1 MSKQTD
7 LINVTDA
14 ITVSGSNVGIG
25 ATSLGAGRGLTVANG
40 AVAVTSA
47 NLSHSTSSLV
57 LGQDSASISQIRFYG
72 ANTSTAGILQFT
84 GSSSDGIVG
93 GDRMRIDSSGN
104 LLVGKTSAGYNVDG
118 FEAHQNGETY
128 VSRSGTPMAINRNSS
143 NGTLLNFYKDGGGV
157 GSIAVDPSNIAIG
170 SGDTGIYFNSGD
182 DALIPVGTG
191 GNLLT
196 SRDSAIDLGRTSTR
210 FKDLYLSGGVYLGG
224 TGSANKLDDYE
235 QGTWTGSIS
244 FGGGTT
250 GQSYAGNTGY
260 YTKVGQAV
268 TITVYVNFSNQGS
281 STGNAKIEGLPFT
294 CTGGSAYNPGGLHLN
309 QVSFTGFPQ
318 AYVLVGQTTIS
329 LGQTS
334 ESGTFSNLTHSNFT
348 NGTGLIFATTYMTDA

>member
-143 NGTLLNFYKDGGGV
+143 DGTLLNFYKDGGGV
-157 GSIAVDPSNIAIG
+157 GSIGSYTSLPYIGKSDVTLLFDPSGPHIIPRGTNGGARDAAI
-170 SGDTGIYFNSGD
+170 
-182 DALIPVGTG
+182 
-191 GNLLT
+191 NLG
-196 SRDSAIDLGRTSTR
+196 ASTNR
-210 FKDLYLSGGVYLGG
+210 FKDLYLSGGIYLGG

-235 QGTWTGSIS
+235 EGTWTPVDGS
-244 FGGGTT
+244 
-250 GQSYAGNTGY
+250 GQ
-260 YTKVGQAV
+260 V
-268 TITVYVNFSNQGS
+268 TITGATGVYTRVGRQVTVLGAFTYP
-281 STGNAKIEGLPFT
+281 STSQTNYAIIAGLPFSVSNAADAVYAP
-294 CTGGSAYNPGGLHLN
+294 GS
-309 QVSFTGFPQ
+309 V
-318 AYVLVGQTTIS
+318 
-329 LGQTS
+329 QTS
-334 ESGTFSNLTHSNFT
+334 YISSTNRHLAPIVYRNTYTFYFYDSELPLTNAAFSTRNFRI
-348 NGTGLIFATTYMTDA
+348 NITYFTDQ